1 MSALPAPVP
10 APARAS
16 APAADGGGVL
26 AVVRRGWR
34 ALAWYVTGVLGESD
48 YARYVAHLRRVHP
61 DAPVPTVREY
71 WRARYAEQDARPGA
85 RCC

>member
-1 MSALPAPVP
+1 MSSPSVAGPP
-10 APARAS
+10 
-16 APAADGGGVL
+16 ADGGGVL

-48 YARYVAHLRRVHP
+48 YPRYVAHLRRVHP
-61 DAPVPTVREY
+61 EAAVPTAREY
-71 WRARYAEQDARPGA
+71 WRDRYAAQDANPGA

>member
-1 MSALPAPVP
+1 MSAF
-10 APARAS
+10 S
-16 APAADGGGVL
+16 AQAAGPTADGGGVL

-48 YARYVAHLRRVHP
+48 YQRYVAHLRRVHP
-61 DAPVPTVREY
+61 DAVVPTVREY
-71 WRARYAEQDARPGA
+71 WRERYAEQDANPGA

>member
-1 MSALPAPVP
+1 MSVHPVAGP
-10 APARAS
+10 T
-16 APAADGGGVL
+16 ADGGVL

-48 YARYVAHLRRVHP
+48 YQRYVAHLRRVHP
-61 DAPVPTVREY
+61 DAAVPTVREY
-71 WRARYAEQDARPGA
+71 WRERYAAQDANPGA

>member
-1 MSALPAPVP
+1 VTSLPAPVP
-10 APARAS
+10 AQ
-16 APAADGGGVL
+16 APAADGGVL

-61 DAPVPTVREY
+61 DAAVPSVREY
-71 WRARYAEQDARPGA
+71 WRVRYAEQDANPGA

>member
-1 MSALPAPVP
+1 MTSFSASGPT
-10 APARAS
+10 
-16 APAADGGGVL
+16 ADGGGVL

-48 YARYVAHLRRVHP
+48 YARYVAHLRRAHP
-61 DAPVPTVREY
+61 DRTVPTVREY
-71 WRARYAEQDARPGA
+71 WRDRYAAQDANPGA

>member
-1 MSALPAPVP
+1 MSSLPARLPAPVQ
-10 APARAS
+10 AP
-16 APAADGGGVL
+16 ADGGAL

-48 YARYVAHLRRVHP
+48 YARYVAHRRRVHP
-61 DAPVPTVREY
+61 DAEVPTVREY
-71 WRARYAEQDARPGA
+71 WRDRYAQEDATPAA

>member
-1 MSALPAPVP
+1 VSSQPV
-10 APARAS
+10 AGRL
-16 APAADGGGVL
+16 ADGGGVL

-48 YARYVAHLRRVHP
+48 YPRYVAHLRRVHP
-61 DAPVPTVREY
+61 DAAVPTVREY
-71 WRARYAEQDARPGA
+71 WRERYADQDATPAA